1 MKSKMNLKFNLSM
14 VNTILMIV
22 VLIVVIVACARKYR
36 ENFDVCHIP
45 CNGDGSGKGIWDEGT
60 KGFKCGG
67 PECADVNSYG
77 AGEGTDSGFI
87 GLDSMDSV
95 SKGWADNTVKG
106 PMDQVKLAA
115 SVLYKQYKINLIK
128 YDADGDY
135 NSSNQYK
142 NIINEN
148 YINLLKGKLLG
159 FKDAKIEDSESK
171 HISYLEQ
178 WIKRAPTDLYN
189 EGGLNKDEY
198 DAAVAE
204 EGEDQTSVKLDFI
217 DDYAITNA
225 FLLIILNGV
234 PVPTTSA

>member
-1 MKSKMNLKFNLSM
+1 MNLKFNLSM

-22 VLIVVIVACARKYR
+22 VLILVVVACVRRYR
-36 ENFDVCHIP
+36 ENFSVCHIP
-45 CNGDGSGKGIWDEGT
+45 CNADGSGNGIWDEGT

-77 AGEGTDSGFI
+77 AGEGTDTGFV

-115 SVLYKQYKINLIK
+115 AVLYKQFKINLVK
-128 YDADGDY
+128 YDADADS
-135 NSSNQYK
+135 NASSEYK
-142 NIINEN
+142 NLINSN
-148 YINLLKGKLLG
+148 YLKMLKTIG
-159 FKDAKIEDSESK
+159 FKDAKLEDSESK
-171 HISYLEQ
+171 HTTYLEA
-178 WIKRAPTDLYN
+178 WIKRAPIDLYN
-189 EGGLNKDEY
+189 EDGLNKAEY
-198 DAAVAE
+198 DASVE
-204 EGEDQTSVKLDFI
+204 KEGENQKSVKLDFI
-217 DDYAITNA
+217 DDYAVTNA